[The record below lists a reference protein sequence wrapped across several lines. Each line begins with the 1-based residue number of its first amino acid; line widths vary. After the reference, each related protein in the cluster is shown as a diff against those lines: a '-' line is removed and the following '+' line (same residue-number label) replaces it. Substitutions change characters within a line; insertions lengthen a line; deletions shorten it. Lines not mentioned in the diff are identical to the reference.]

1 MKRISLALAIV
12 FVFAAAGGLAA
23 EGLDFSFNGVRLNSA
38 LLPIPLPTG
47 AEVEFRYGIGELGG
61 KPLALSLALAGGYED
76 KRILRNDLTGD
87 PVAARPKDE
96 SLEDSGGYRYQS
108 PNFQWDLGL
117 VQGLAAKE
125 KGNLAEAF
133 LLYRGRFDYYDTEL
147 QAEAFSDMKGLFG
160 TSVMA
165 GAAYL
170 GVERDSRRVKSGAAA
185 ELSAEW
191 GPSALN
197 SSYGGATD
205 FYRLNLKAQGFLP
218 LFSRGQAD
226 DESKNLVS
234 SYLAGYA
241 SVDYAGGDND
251 GAGIPVYVLQTFG
264 GRELRNT
271 LGGSVRGYA
280 YKGYDAGLKAV
291 ASAEVRLLGPA
302 MLDQA
307 WFLPILYGFF
317 DAGAYAGLPGATAVW
332 RDKKGAIMSAGG
344 GLVLDVFDFAYV
356 GAYAGVK
363 LPGDDPLYDIYK
375 ETKDFFWSIQFL
387 LHF

>member
-1 MKRISLALAIV
+1 MKRISLALVIV
-12 FVFAAAGGLAA
+12 FAFAAAGGVAA

-87 PVAARPKDE
+87 PVAAPTG
-96 SLEDSGGYRYQS
+96 SLKDSGGYRFHS

-117 VQGLAAKE
+117 VQGFAAKE

-133 LLYRGRFDYYDTEL
+133 LLYRGRFDYYDTSL
-147 QAEAFSDMKGLFG
+147 QAAAFSDMKGLFG

-170 GVERDSRRVKSGAAA
+170 GVERDTRRVKSGAAA

-191 GPSALN
+191 GPAALN
-197 SSYGGATD
+197 SSYGGETD
-205 FYRLNLKAQGFLP
+205 FHRLNLKAQGFLP
-218 LFSRGQAD
+218 LFSLGQAAD
-226 DESKNLVS
+226 GSKNLLS

-241 SVDYAGGDND
+241 SVDYAGGAAD
-251 GAGIPVYVLQTFG
+251 GADIPVYVLQSFG

-280 YKGYDAGLKAV
+280 YKGYDSGLKAV
-291 ASAEVRLLGPA
+291 ASAELRLLGPA

-307 WFLPILYGFF
+307 WFLPILYCFV
-317 DAGAYAGLPGATAVW
+317 DAGAYSGLPGATTAAW
-332 RDKKGAIMSAGG
+332 RDAKGSIMSAGG

-356 GAYAGVK
+356 GAYAGMK
-363 LPGDDPLYDIYK
+363 LPGDDPLYDLYG
-375 ETKDFFWSIQFL
+375 ETDAFFWSIQFL